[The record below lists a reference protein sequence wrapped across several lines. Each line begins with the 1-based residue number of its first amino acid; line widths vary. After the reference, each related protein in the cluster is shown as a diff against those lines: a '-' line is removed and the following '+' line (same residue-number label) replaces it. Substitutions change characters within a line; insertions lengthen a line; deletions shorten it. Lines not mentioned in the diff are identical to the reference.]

1 MKNKNYAYNIGDI
14 VVLKIQEKQIYAI
27 VGREQ
32 LFASNLYHLI
42 LCGDEKHKILFIYES
57 DIKEKI

>member
-14 VVLKIQEKQIYAI
+14 VLLKAQEKQVYAI

-32 LFASNLYHLI
+32 LFGSNLYHLV
-42 LCGDEKHKILFIYES
+42 LCGDEKHKILFTYEP
-57 DIKEKI
+57 DIKEKL